1 MIHVKYGLA
10 NGWSDGNCSKNCEHL
25 KRHKNF
31 NIMDVAMPGWARPG
45 PVQAMAG
52 DEYVWRPSSPGVCIY
67 IMYYRVLYLHVD
79 IYMTLFKVVANL
91 VNYCVLGCPGGP
103 LARCKNIIP
112 LSLQFDWVDRVAFA
126 ARIDLLCYTIW

>member
-31 NIMDVAMPGWARPG
+31 KSWMWPCQAG
-45 PVQAMAG
+45 PVQAMTG

-79 IYMTLFKVVANL
+79 IYIYDL
-91 VNYCVLGCPGGP
+91 VQGDGKSGKLLRLRMPRWPVGP
-103 LARCKNIIP
+103 LARCKNNIP